1 MLKNVDNVLKGM
13 KFTLFGLGDKQYV
26 DTYNAFGKKVNE
38 VLLERGATHF
48 YEYGQ
53 CSASDCPDDAYEE
66 WLNGLWQALLAE
78 SGDVS
83 EVNIG
88 KKGKSKDNLSVS
100 IVSKEDA

>member
-1 MLKNVDNVLKGM
+1 
-13 KFTLFGLGDKQYV
+13 
-26 DTYNAFGKKVNE
+26 
-38 VLLERGATHF
+38 
-48 YEYGQ
+48 
-53 CSASDCPDDAYEE
+53 
-66 WLNGLWQALLAE
+66 LNGLWQALLAE